1 MIDRTYEQGF
11 EDGLEEGV
19 EEGIAIERAR
29 ILNLIDDY
37 ISNPDIDLAML
48 IEFIE
53 LYDD

>member
-1 MIDRTYEQGF
+1 MEKTFEQGF
-11 EDGLEEGV
+11 EEGVELGV

-29 ILNLIDDY
+29 ILNLIDEY